1 MKTKSYLIMAAVALL
16 VAGYPVEADTVW
28 TSGHHEIFP
37 GDLYGEIWMESD
49 ATATMIGGEVYK
61 LEAFDQSMFDLL
73 GGQIELLIGHE
84 YSRMSIYG
92 GSVGA
97 LGVVDNGSVDL
108 YAYDVIYYP
117 SGGHFDNGWVEGRYL
132 VNDLPFSF
140 DLGAAETF
148 SHINVVPEPAS
159 LLLLS
164 VGALFAKRA
173 C

>member
-1 MKTKSYLIMAAVALL
+1 MLGGIILFVVASH
-16 VAGYPVEADTVW
+16 VKADTVW

-37 GDLYGEIWMESD
+37 GDFYGEIWMESD

-84 YSRMSIYG
+84 YSRISIYG

-140 DLGAAETF
+140 DLGAAETL
-148 SHINVVPEPAS
+148 SHINVVPEPGS
-159 LLLLS
+159 LALLA
-164 VGALFAKRA
+164 VGVLFAKRA